1 MAREQKRLADSQA
14 AAKKTEARG
23 QDLSDLTADLAKG
36 SGHSTSPLIAL
47 VKLLARQAA
56 REEAEAEHRDTQTLP
71 PE

>member
-14 AAKKTEARG
+14 GAKKTGARD
-23 QDLSDLTADLAKG
+23 QDLSDLTADLANG
-36 SGHSTSPLIAL
+36 SGHATSPLIAL

-56 REEAEAEHRDTQTLP
+56 REEAEVEHRDTQNTP